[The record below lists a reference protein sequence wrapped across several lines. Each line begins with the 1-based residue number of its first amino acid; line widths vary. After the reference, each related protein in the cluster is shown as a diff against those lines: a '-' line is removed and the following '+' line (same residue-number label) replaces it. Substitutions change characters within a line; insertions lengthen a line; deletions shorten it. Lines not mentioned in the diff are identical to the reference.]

1 MPPLRPTKLEAGE
14 AYASVEDI
22 LLAAD
27 LPEAVIRVPYW
38 RKNGQSLALRVR
50 ALSLEQKDR
59 ILQECRRPNGTIDEV
74 KQLEG
79 TLREGIL
86 VPRFDANTAER
97 LRHKNPEA
105 LDQVFST
112 IWTLSALDQDT
123 IDAVVAAETG
133 APPPTNPGA

>member
-79 TLREGIL
+79 EEEGGAEGQPELR
-86 VPRFDANTAER
+86 R
-97 LRHKNPEA
+97 
-105 LDQVFST
+105 
-112 IWTLSALDQDT
+112 
-123 IDAVVAAETG
+123 
-133 APPPTNPGA
+133 